1 MKKILITG
9 SAGGLGKVCCDN
21 FIHKGYKVYGTVS
34 PGKLNLVN
42 AGNELLEYKELDLL
56 SEQNV
61 TGLFET
67 FKSDGISLNAVAL
80 LAGGFAMGNL
90 EKTDEAL
97 MKKMIDQNF
106 FTAYHVCRQAIMH
119 FKANKIA
126 GCFIFISSQT
136 AAEPKTGINYTAYTL
151 SKAMLH
157 TLSELIFNEGQS
169 IGIRTHILVPGILDT
184 AANKKSMPDA
194 DQQSWTKI
202 SEMAEIMYNLV
213 ENQGTQQSIIN
224 L

>member
-1 MKKILITG
+1 MKNILITG
-9 SAGGLGKVCCDN
+9 AGGGLGKVCCDT
-21 FIHKGYKVYGTVS
+21 FIHRGYKVYGTVS

-42 AGNELLEYKELDLL
+42 TETELLEYKELDLL

-61 TGLFET
+61 AGLFEA
-67 FKSDGISLNAVAL
+67 FKSDGIGLNAVAL

-106 FTAYHVCRQAIMH
+106 FTAYHVCRQAIRH
-119 FKANKIA
+119 FKANNIA

-136 AAEPKTGINYTAYTL
+136 AAEPKTGINYAAYTL
-151 SKAMLH
+151 SKALLH
-157 TLSELIFNEGQS
+157 TLSEIIYNEGYS
-169 IGIRTHILVPGILDT
+169 TGIRTHILVPGILDT
-184 AANKKSMPDA
+184 DANKKSMPDA
-194 DQQSWTKI
+194 DQRAWTKI
-202 SEMAEIMYNLV
+202 AEMAEIMYSLV
-213 ENQGTQQSIIN
+213 ENQGTKQSIIN